1 MAIAN
6 WPESERP
13 REKLMLRG
21 ASALSD
27 AELLAIFLRTGLPGI
42 TAIDLARNLLVQF
55 GGLGALLSADHGT
68 FCEAKGVGTAKFVQL
83 KASLELTR
91 RYLQEQLED
100 QPVFTSPSKVS
111 DYLSIQ
117 MRDYKRE
124 VFAVLLLDSK
134 HQLVDTYELFHGT
147 LDSASV
153 HPREV
158 VARALKLNAAAV
170 IVAHNHPSGLA
181 EPSQADIDITRRLK
195 MALDLVDIRLLDHF
209 IIVRGQV
216 VSLAERGKL

>member
-1 MAIAN
+1 MAITQ
-6 WPESERP
+6 WPENERP
-13 REKLMLRG
+13 REKLILRG

-42 TAIDLARNLLVQF
+42 TAIDLARSLLTEF
-55 GGLGALLSADHGT
+55 GGLGALLGADHKA
-68 FCEAKGVGTAKFVQL
+68 FCSAKGVGTAKFVQI

-100 QPVFTSPSKVS
+100 QPVFTSPEKVS
-111 DYLSIQ
+111 DYLSVQ

-124 VFAVLLLDSK
+124 VFMMLLLDST
-134 HQLVDTYELFHGT
+134 HQLLGTYELFQGT
-147 LDSASV
+147 LNAASV

-158 VARALKLNAAAV
+158 VARALRMNAAAV

-195 MALDLVDIRLLDHF
+195 LALDLVDISLLDHF
-209 IIVRGQV
+209 VIGRGQV
-216 VSLAERGKL
+216 VSLAQRGKL

>member
-1 MAIAN
+1 MAISH
-6 WPESERP
+6 WPVNERP

-42 TAIDLARNLLVQF
+42 TAIDLARDLIKEF
-55 GGLGALLSADHGT
+55 GGLGALISSDHST
-68 FCEAKGVGTAKFVQL
+68 FCSAKGVGTAKFVQL
-83 KASLELTR
+83 KASIELTR
-91 RYLQEQLED
+91 RYLQEQLEG
-100 QPVFTSPSKVS
+100 QPVFTSPEKVS
-111 DYLSIQ
+111 DYLSVQ

-124 VFAVLLLDSK
+124 VFMMLLMDSK
-134 HQLVDTYELFHGT
+134 HQLIDTHELFQGT
-147 LDSASV
+147 LDAASV

-158 VARALKLNAAAV
+158 VARALRKNAAAV

-195 MALDLVDIRLLDHF
+195 QALNLVEIRLLDHL
-209 IIVRGQV
+209 IIGRGEV
-216 VSLAERGKL
+216 VSLAQRGKL